1 MLSGIRKEPEKRVR
15 LTLKAYHSAHK
26 KCLMTMLIRVLVK
39 LSANRRVF
47 NPEPNGLVNNIMI
60 FYVF

>member
-26 KCLMTMLIRVLVK
+26 KCLMTMLIGVLV
-39 LSANRRVF
+39 
-47 NPEPNGLVNNIMI
+47 
-60 FYVF
+60 